1 MGLPKGEDPGEVRVG
16 PGPACSG
23 FSLVEHPG
31 AQVWATS
38 DARAWVR
45 YVLEGGQ
52 TLYQAGAADQDAFQV
67 VGRLPVHVIPAKVP
81 RGDGTDPTQ
90 RWAVRHYARG
100 GRVFSKVL
108 RDRYLRIGPIRPFHE
123 AEASETARNRGIPTP
138 RVLAAAVYP
147 SGPFYRADLITDFIP
162 ASSDLVEALFDTSRK
177 GLGGAVERQDALR
190 TAGELI
196 RRMAEAGIRH
206 QDIHAGNILL
216 EWQGAAPRPHLLDLD
231 RCEVAPS
238 GRHLSP
244 DPMLKRLRRS
254 LRRWES
260 HTGLKLS
267 DKEWNVLEREV
278 MG

>member
-1 MGLPKGEDPGEVRVG
+1 MAG
-16 PGPACSG
+16 PGPGCPG
-23 FSLVEHPG
+23 FALVEYPG

-38 DARAWVR
+38 EAIPWVR

-52 TLYQAGAADQDAFQV
+52 TLYQAGAADRDAFQA
-67 VGRLPVHVIPAKVP
+67 VGRLPVYVIPTKVP
-81 RGDGTDPTQ
+81 KGRGTNGAE

-108 RDRYLRIGPIRPFHE
+108 GDRYLRMGPIRPFHE
-123 AEASETARNRGIPTP
+123 AEASEVARSRGIPTP

-147 SGPFYRADLITDFIP
+147 SGPFYRADLITDFVP
-162 ASSDLVEALFDTSRK
+162 ASSDLVETLFDTSRK

-231 RCEVAPS
+231 RCEIAPS
-238 GRHLSP
+238 GSPLSP
-244 DPMLKRLRRS
+244 DPMLKRLQRS
-254 LRRWES
+254 LRRWER
-260 HTGLKLS
+260 HTGLKIS
-267 DKEWNVLEREV
+267 DKEWNILERAV

>member
-1 MGLPKGEDPGEVRVG
+1 MGVPKGEGPSEVRVG

-23 FSLVEHPG
+23 FALVEHPG
-31 AQVWATS
+31 ARVWATS
-38 DARAWVR
+38 EARAWVR

-52 TLYQAGAADQDAFQV
+52 TLYQAGAADRDGFQV
-67 VGRLPVHVIPAKVP
+67 AGRLPVYVIPAKVP
-81 RGDGTDPTQ
+81 KEKRADEEE

-108 RDRYLRIGPIRPFHE
+108 GDRYLRIGSIRPFHE
-123 AEASETARNRGIPTP
+123 AEASEAARNRGIPTP

-147 SGPFYRADLITDFIP
+147 EGPFYRADLITDFIP
-162 ASSDLVEALFDTSRK
+162 GSSDLVEALFDTSRK

-231 RCEVAPS
+231 RCQVAPS
-238 GRHLSP
+238 GRSLSP
-244 DPMLKRLRRS
+244 DPMLKRLQRS
-254 LRRWES
+254 LRRWEN
-260 HTGLKLS
+260 HTGLKIS
-267 DKEWNVLEREV
+267 DKEWNVLERAV

>member
-1 MGLPKGEDPGEVRVG
+1 VRVG

-52 TLYQAGAADQDAFQV
+52 TLYQAGAADREGFQV
-67 VGRLPVHVIPAKVP
+67 VGRLPVFIIPAKVP
-81 RGDGTDPTQ
+81 REKSTNAAE

-100 GRVFSKVL
+100 GRVFSKL
-108 RDRYLRIGPIRPFHE
+108 LGDRYLRISPIRPFHE
-123 AEASETARNRGIPTP
+123 AEASEAARDRGIPTP

-147 SGPFYRADLITDFIP
+147 SGLFYRADLITDFVP

-177 GLGGAVERQDALR
+177 GLGGAVERQVALR

-196 RRMAEAGIRH
+196 RRMAETGIRH

-216 EWQGAAPRPHLLDLD
+216 EWEGAVPRPHLLDLD

-238 GRHLSP
+238 GTPLSP
-244 DPMLKRLRRS
+244 DPMLKRLQRS

-260 HTGLKLS
+260 HTGLKIS
-267 DKEWNVLEREV
+267 DKEWDTLERAV